1 MIKKYLVLIFIAQ
14 LLNSPLYSASS
25 DSSSSGA
32 KSDGRTDKSY
42 MNTKNSNFKKAYDA
56 IKQAK
61 KYEKKNKLEKSKKRF
76 EDVIKF
82 LNLANKEDPNNP
94 EILNYLGF
102 SLRKVGDIQMAEIYY
117 LQGLEINPEHVVINE
132 SLGELYIQT
141 NRMSK
146 AKERLKIL
154 EKCKCKEFEDLKT
167 LIQ

>member
-76 EDVIKF
+76 
-82 LNLANKEDPNNP
+82 
-94 EILNYLGF
+94 
-102 SLRKVGDIQMAEIYY
+102 
-117 LQGLEINPEHVVINE
+117 
-132 SLGELYIQT
+132 
-141 NRMSK
+141 
-146 AKERLKIL
+146 
-154 EKCKCKEFEDLKT
+154 
-167 LIQ
+167 